1 LCPAFA
7 SLIVRRSTKRD
18 QRGDRRWEGEVWV
31 PAASRRSVI
40 LGGLVLTGTIAGLIR
55 PAAAWAAQPGFKI
68 PPIIGC
74 DAWGARQPSDVVPV
88 WDQLPVRIIAHHTA
102 TANVEDYGRGAAETV
117 ARKIQDFHMDRR
129 AWIDTGQ
136 NFTISRGGYVLE
148 GRHRSLEVL
157 REGRQHVEGAHCTG
171 QNVES
176 VGIENEGTYS
186 TVTPPDKLWAR
197 LRDMCAYICNQ
208 YGIAPTE
215 IAGHRDFK
223 DTLCPGDAFYA
234 MLPQLRTEV
243 ADVLGEQLSERAA
256 RRASWPLL
264 RPDSTGPAV
273 EAAQHLLRAAGLV
286 DVQPDGHFG
295 ERTAA
300 AVRKYQQAN
309 RTEEVNGLIGGET
322 WPLLV
327 TARGADQDEVALAV
341 RAVTPGGA
349 VRASALPGMDEWKRL
364 LSADRRP

>member
-1 LCPAFA
+1 VP
-7 SLIVRRSTKRD
+7 IWN
-18 QRGDRRWEGEVWV
+18 QRPVK
-31 PAASRRSVI
+31 I
-40 LGGLVLTGTIAGLIR
+40 LV
-55 PAAAWAAQPGFKI
+55 
-68 PPIIGC
+68 
-74 DAWGARQPSDVVPV
+74 
-88 WDQLPVRIIAHHTA
+88 HHTA
-102 TANVEDYGRGAAETV
+102 TPNQADVSREAADRLARG
-117 ARKIQDFHMDRR
+117 IQNFHMDNRG
-129 AWIDTGQ
+129 WLDTGQ
-136 NFTISRGGYVLE
+136 HFTISRGGFVLE

-186 TVTPPDKLWAR
+186 TVTPPDKQWAR

-234 MLPQLRTEV
+234 MLPQLRSEV
-243 ADVLGEQLSERAA
+243 ADLLGEPLPERAA

-273 EAAQHLLRAAGLV
+273 EAAQHLLRAAGLT
-286 DVQPDGHFG
+286 DVQPDGHFD
-295 ERTAA
+295 ERTTA
-300 AVRKYQQAN
+300 AVRKYQQAH

-327 TARGADQDEVALAV
+327 TAQGADQDEVALAV